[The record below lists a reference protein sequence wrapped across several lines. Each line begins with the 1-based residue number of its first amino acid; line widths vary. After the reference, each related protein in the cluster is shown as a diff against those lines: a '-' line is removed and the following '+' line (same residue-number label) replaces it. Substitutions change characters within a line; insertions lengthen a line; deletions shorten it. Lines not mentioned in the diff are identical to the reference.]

1 MDNGL
6 SDSHISKPPL
16 FSLSSAEKVK
26 YPWLIKILR
35 SVKFIVLF
43 IWLISA
49 SLHHYEFLFLCPYI
63 LALPLQ
69 DQHKEV
75 SKN

>member
-43 IWLISA
+43 IWLIIAFIA
-49 SLHHYEFLFLCPYI
+49 SL
-63 LALPLQ
+63 
-69 DQHKEV
+69 
-75 SKN
+75 